1 MILDKGEVI
10 SEGEPYFQFGHIL
23 KNFPKSVSNHNPFL
37 KDSVGLCFVIQV
49 NQRVFNI

>member
-23 KNFPKSVSNHNPFL
+23 KNFPKSVSNHNPFFERPGWF
-37 KDSVGLCFVIQV
+37 VFCYGLIEG
-49 NQRVFNI
+49 